1 MDKDTIIGL
10 LLILVIVVVIGGV
23 AYAAFCMFT
32 TPSSEDAQ
40 VVLGGHQITL
50 YNLTSKQI
58 ENLEGNNTDSI
69 TVYGDDGQMIAMISA
84 EDQSNSM
91 YSECEADGT
100 LDSANVFK
108 SSNITYYTFIDSG
121 IVETVFRIGDT
132 DYAITVYDAENST
145 CINDFSIGLQILSG
159 NPSAFVNSEDVTTV
173 SSSGSTGSSSTG
185 SSSGSVSSSDGYDAN
200 GVPIG
205 MDGSDAP
212 GFEVYDNPDSGGSSS
227 GGSSSGGSSSGGSS
241 SGGSSSGGSSS
252 GGSSS
257 GGSSG

>member
-23 AYAAFCMFT
+23 AYAAFGMFT

-69 TVYGDDGQMIAMISA
+69 TVYGDDGQHMIAMITA
-84 EDQSNSM
+84 ENQSNSM

-108 SSNITYYTFIDSG
+108 SNNITYYTFIDSG
-121 IVETVFRIGDT
+121 TVNTVFRIGDT

-159 NPSAFVNSEDVTTV
+159 NPNAFVNSEDVTTV

-185 SSSGSVSSSDGYDAN
+185 SGSSSVSSS
-200 GVPIG
+200 
-205 MDGSDAP
+205 GSASS
-212 GFEVYDNPDSGGSSS
+212 GSSDSGVVVSGPSEDEVNSMSS
-227 GGSSSGGSSSGGSS
+227 GSTVHTSSGGSSSGGSS

>member
-185 SSSGSVSSSDGYDAN
+185 SVSSTGSASSGSS
-200 GVPIG
+200 
-205 MDGSDAP
+205 
-212 GFEVYDNPDSGGSSS
+212 DSGVVVSGPSEDEVNSMSSGSTVHTSS